1 MQTRTT
7 REHTHTTHARERTT
21 EKMSFASS
29 HLYGRFLK
37 YKVKQR
43 CSFSDDVKT
52 TLRRKVVN
60 NVAAAATTTTTDRDD
75 GIIGIRRQ
83 RRRGGLIATKY
94 ALAENGVLDGS
105 DELSVN
111 TNPNQWTS
119 IESST
124 VQKAGFVKPEKFTK
138 DFSKPMS
145 IPTEGI
151 EAAIRV
157 MESGRVFRYCAT
169 SAETSEVAQAEDQFA
184 EMVGQKYAIGVNS
197 CSSAIFI
204 AMLATGV
211 EQGDKVLTNGFTFTA
226 LPSCILRIGCEPVLV
241 ECTENFTMDLDDLD
255 KKAGE
260 SGAKVLLMSHMRGKV
275 CDMDKVVA
283 ICEKH
288 GMKLIEDCA
297 HGCGVRYKGRQLG
310 YHGVVTAYSTQSDKV
325 INSGEGGFITTDDD
339 DIAARCL
346 YMSGCYERR
355 YSKHARMPP
364 QELCE
369 KYMLT
374 MPNLSSRMNE
384 VTAAMMRPL
393 ITNLYSERLP
403 RYMERWLLIT
413 SVIDLMAG
421 EYVSVP
427 TSGPNVEDVG
437 DHLNFT
443 LKNVTEE
450 ENAKFREITTE
461 LGVNLGWFTSSVNAR
476 FHKNWEKYGTPKY
489 DLPQTDKVLE
499 YSYDMKMPPDF
510 ETEDFQHIG
519 HVISYAVN
527 KAKGLC
533 A

>member
-1 MQTRTT
+1 M
-7 REHTHTTHARERTT
+7 
-21 EKMSFASS
+21 M
-29 HLYGRFLK
+29 
-37 YKVKQR
+37 
-43 CSFSDDVKT
+43 
-52 TLRRKVVN
+52 LRADRS
-60 NVAAAATTTTTDRDD
+60 AMMGTTTTGFQMIDPTNANDEEVLLL
-75 GIIGIRRQ
+75 GSGK
-83 RRRGGLIATKY
+83 RRREEHDDKALGECRPEPVDSSRIQRGAKGGL
-94 ALAENGVLDGS
+94 E
-105 DELSVN
+105 
-111 TNPNQWTS
+111 Q
-119 IESST
+119 
-124 VQKAGFVKPEKFTK
+124 PEKFTK

-145 IPTEGI
+145 IPREGI
-151 EAAIRV
+151 EAAMRV

-169 SAETSEVAQAEDQFA
+169 SAETSEVAKAEDEFA
-184 EMVGQKYAIGVNS
+184 EMVRQKYAIGVNS

-255 KKAGE
+255 KKAANPAPGFVDV
-260 SGAKVLLMSHMRGKV
+260 AHARKV
-275 CDMDKVVA
+275 CDMDRVVQ

-355 YSKHARMPP
+355 YNKHARMPP

-393 ITNLYSERLP
+393 ITNLYPERLP
-403 RYMERWLLIT
+403 RYMERWVLIS
-413 SVIDLMAG
+413 SVIYSMAG
-421 EYVSVP
+421 EYVSIP

-443 LKNVTEE
+443 LKNFTEE

-476 FHKNWEKYGTPKY
+476 FHKNWEKYGTPVRFTA
-489 DLPQTDKVLE
+489 D
-499 YSYDMKMPPDF
+499 
-510 ETEDFQHIG
+510 G
-519 HVISYAVN
+519 
-527 KAKGLC
+527 
-533 A
+533 

>member
-1 MQTRTT
+1 
-7 REHTHTTHARERTT
+7 
-21 EKMSFASS
+21 MSSMM
-29 HLYGRFLK
+29 
-37 YKVKQR
+37 
-43 CSFSDDVKT
+43 
-52 TLRRKVVN
+52 LRADRS
-60 NVAAAATTTTTDRDD
+60 AMMGTTTTTTTT
-75 GIIGIRRQ
+75 GFKNGSSIQ
-83 RRRGGLIATKY
+83 RTRTTTKRCCFSV
-94 ALAENGVLDGS
+94 AASGVVKNTTTK
-105 DELSVN
+105 LSVN
-111 TNPNQWTS
+111 VDPNLWTAL
-119 IESST
+119 ESSA
-124 VQKAGFVKPEKFTK
+124 VQKAGLEKPEKFTK

-145 IPTEGI
+145 IPREGI
-151 EAAIRV
+151 EAAMRV

-169 SAETSEVAQAEDQFA
+169 SAETSEVAKAEDEFA

-260 SGAKVLLMSHMRGKV
+260 SGAKILLMSHMRGKV
-275 CDMDKVVA
+275 CDMDRVVQ

-355 YSKHARMPP
+355 YNKHARMPP

-393 ITNLYSERLP
+393 ITNLYPERLP
-403 RYMERWLLIT
+403 RYMERWVLIS
-413 SVIDLMAG
+413 SVIDSMSG
-421 EYVSVP
+421 EYVSIP

-443 LKNVTEE
+443 LKNFTEE

-499 YSYDMKMPPDF
+499 FSYDMKMPPDF

-533 A
+533 V